1 MLELKTNFL
10 TIHGNKDITWNFSFP
25 NIAVGNTWYP
35 NMEFENIQ
43 NKYVFGDFL
52 FENSI
57 GGSYT
62 IDFYNNYTNA
72 VTYNYSGATPVPS
85 RGLDAGVYTGTY
97 NIKKGTGLYGSH
109 FNNYEYLAEGV
120 PFSFTVNRGY
130 RSFENFL
137 AEQSS
142 SITITIDD
150 QYGLAIHN
158 YNPTSMYRMFYNSQ
172 QLSIDNEIMLD
183 MASWDTSQCTDI
195 SYAFYYCTSLDNIDV
210 SNWDTSN
217 VTDMA
222 YAFYRIS
229 IFDSDMTN
237 WDTSKV
243 GLNEKSTS
251 DPATIDMANM
261 FNRCTSL
268 GRRNNGYRNFTGWD
282 VSHVRSMQGMFYECT
297 GLTSLDLSTW
307 DTSSCGNFKSMF
319 RNCSN
324 LTILDL
330 SNFDTRNAGSQYMT
344 TMFTSAGLQY
354 LIIGSSTFKFY
365 MTDSSIG
372 GLNSTCK
379 ILVPKDLLNTFNTAT
394 NWSTRGSGSALTAYE
409 IFRGIAGQFEAIENY
424 TITRSNG
431 QITVT
436 PNS

>member
-1 MLELKTNFL
+1 TINIVPIIVNL
-10 TIHGNKDITWNFSFP
+10 TFP
-25 NIAVGNTWYP
+25 NV
-35 NMEFENIQ
+35 
-43 NKYVFGDFL
+43 
-52 FENSI
+52 SI
-57 GGSYT
+57 GELWQPTIESENVSGKTIYGSIQFEDPLDGT
-62 IDFYNNYTNA
+62 LHNVGFYNNGTSYFSIGNDTLYTSGI
-72 VTYNYSGATPVPS
+72 YSGEYS
-85 RGLDAGVYTGTY
+85 
-97 NIKKGTGLYGSH
+97 IKKETSEGYNS
-109 FNNYEYLAEGV
+109 YVYLAEGV

-130 RSFENFL
+130 MSFENFL

-142 SITITIDD
+142 SMTITIDD

-195 SYAFYYCTSLDNIDV
+195 SYAFYYCTSLGNIRDV

-222 YAFYRIS
+222 YAFYRNTN
-229 IFDSDMTN
+229 FDSDMSN

-251 DPATIDMANM
+251 DMATIDMANM
-261 FNRCTSL
+261 FNRCTAL
-268 GRRNNGYRNFTGWD
+268 GRGNNGYRDFTGWD

-297 GLTSLDLSTW
+297 GLTCLDLSTW
-307 DTSSCGNFKSMF
+307 DTSSCSNFRSMF

-324 LTILDL
+324 LAILDL
-330 SNFDTRNAGSQYMT
+330 SNFDTRNAGSPFMA

-379 ILVPKDLLNTFNTAT
+379 ILVPRDLLNTFNTAT
-394 NWSTRGSGSALTAYE
+394 NWSTRGSGSTLTDFE
-409 IFRGIAGQFEAIENY
+409 ISRGIAGQFEALENY

-431 QITVT
+431 SVTVT
-436 PNS
+436 PNNS